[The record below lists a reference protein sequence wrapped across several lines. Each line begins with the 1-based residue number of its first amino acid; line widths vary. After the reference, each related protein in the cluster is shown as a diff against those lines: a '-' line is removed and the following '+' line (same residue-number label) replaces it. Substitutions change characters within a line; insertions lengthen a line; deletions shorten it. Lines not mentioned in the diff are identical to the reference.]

1 MQQLRLRNQD
11 LSWGRGGCVCAV
23 KLQTR
28 RRKIRVH
35 APGPWINL
43 RKNGLPSV
51 NFHGGER
58 EYIVV
63 KRRSKSPPLS
73 RSFVKKSKK
82 SSYNSAFQ
90 FYRFTS
96 VSADLLL
103 SCRNFSAV
111 C

>member
-11 LSWGRGGCVCAV
+11 FSWGRGGCVCAV

-43 RKNGLPSV
+43 RKKWVAL

-63 KRRSKSPPLS
+63 KRRSRSPPLS
-73 RSFVKKSKK
+73 RSFVKNSKK
-82 SSYNSAFQ
+82 SSYNPVFQ